1 MTDGDRFLNP
11 SLANTELLTFNPKP
25 EFSFDFLFSVNDYI
39 SCPVTPVIREVIR
52 GNTSGE

>member
-25 EFSFDFLFSVNDYI
+25 EFSFDFLFSGNDYI
-39 SCPVTPVIREVIR
+39 SCPVTPVIWEVIR